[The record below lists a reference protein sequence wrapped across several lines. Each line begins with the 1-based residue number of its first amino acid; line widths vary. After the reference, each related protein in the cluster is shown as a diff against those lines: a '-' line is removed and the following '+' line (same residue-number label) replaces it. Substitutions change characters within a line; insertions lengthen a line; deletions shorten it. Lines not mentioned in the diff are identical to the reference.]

1 MPAPSN
7 PNLIPLPERQ
17 VSWFK
22 GDPPLRNIIWILGS
36 EEWMVHPVD
45 GFGIFDDK
53 GEVKLL
59 VDSLIR
65 DSDPEVVIDSM
76 RKIDFSY
83 VFTFTKGEKRG
94 EVELI
99 RTEIDA
105 SWDWRNGNID
115 STLWKK
121 IQIAIADL

>member
-1 MPAPSN
+1 MAHQ
-7 PNLIPLPERQ
+7 I
-17 VSWFK
+17 
-22 GDPPLRNIIWILGS
+22 
-36 EEWMVHPVD
+36 D
-45 GFGIFDDK
+45 GFSIFDDK

-65 DSDPEVVIDSM
+65 KSDPDVAIDSM

-83 VFTFTKGEKRG
+83 VFTFTKGEKSG

-99 RTEIDA
+99 RAEIDA

-121 IQIAIADL
+121 IQIAIVDL

>member
-1 MPAPSN
+1 
-7 PNLIPLPERQ
+7 
-17 VSWFK
+17 
-22 GDPPLRNIIWILGS
+22 
-36 EEWMVHPVD
+36 MVHPVD
-45 GFGIFDDK
+45 GFSIFDDK

-65 DSDPEVVIDSM
+65 KSDPEVTIDSM

-83 VFTFTKGEKRG
+83 VFTFTKGEKSG
-94 EVELI
+94 EIELS
-99 RTEIDA
+99 RSEIDA

-121 IQIAIADL
+121 VQIAIADL

>member
-1 MPAPSN
+1 MAHQ
-7 PNLIPLPERQ
+7 I
-17 VSWFK
+17 
-22 GDPPLRNIIWILGS
+22 
-36 EEWMVHPVD
+36 D
-45 GFGIFDDK
+45 GFSIFDDK

-59 VDSLIR
+59 VDSVIR
-65 DSDPEVVIDSM
+65 KNDPEVTIDSM

-83 VFTFTKGEKRG
+83 VFTFTKGEKSG

-99 RTEIDA
+99 RAEIDA

>member
-1 MPAPSN
+1 MAHQ
-7 PNLIPLPERQ
+7 I
-17 VSWFK
+17 
-22 GDPPLRNIIWILGS
+22 
-36 EEWMVHPVD
+36 D
-45 GFGIFDDK
+45 GFSIFDDK

-59 VDSLIR
+59 VDFLIQE
-65 DSDPEVVIDSM
+65 SDPQVMIESM

-83 VFTFTKGEKRG
+83 VFTFSKGEKIG

-99 RTEIDA
+99 RDEIDA

-121 IQIAIADL
+121 IQITIADL

>member
-1 MPAPSN
+1 MDAA
-7 PNLIPLPERQ
+7 
-17 VSWFK
+17 
-22 GDPPLRNIIWILGS
+22 
-36 EEWMVHPVD
+36 
-45 GFGIFDDK
+45 
-53 GEVKLL
+53 VKLL

-65 DSDPEVVIDSM
+65 KSDPDVAIDSM

-83 VFTFTKGEKRG
+83 VFTFTKGEKSG

-99 RTEIDA
+99 RAEIDA

>member
-1 MPAPSN
+1 MAHPS
-7 PNLIPLPERQ
+7 
-17 VSWFK
+17 
-22 GDPPLRNIIWILGS
+22 
-36 EEWMVHPVD
+36 D
-45 GFGIFDDK
+45 GFTIFDDK
-53 GEVKLL
+53 GEVKHL

-65 DSDPEVVIDSM
+65 KSDPEVVIESM

-83 VFTFTKGEKRG
+83 VFTLSKGERSA

-121 IQIAIADL
+121 IEIAIADL

>member
-1 MPAPSN
+1 MAYQ
-7 PNLIPLPERQ
+7 I
-17 VSWFK
+17 
-22 GDPPLRNIIWILGS
+22 
-36 EEWMVHPVD
+36 D
-45 GFGIFDDK
+45 GFSIFDDK

-59 VDSLIR
+59 VDSLIQK
-65 DSDPEVVIDSM
+65 SDPEVAIDSM

-83 VFTFTKGEKRG
+83 VFSFSKGERSG

-115 STLWKK
+115 ATLWKK

>member
-1 MPAPSN
+1 MAHQ
-7 PNLIPLPERQ
+7 I
-17 VSWFK
+17 
-22 GDPPLRNIIWILGS
+22 
-36 EEWMVHPVD
+36 D
-45 GFGIFDDK
+45 GFSIFDDK

-65 DSDPEVVIDSM
+65 KSDPDVAIDSM

-83 VFTFTKGEKRG
+83 VFTFTKGEKTG

-99 RTEIDA
+99 RAEIDA

-121 IQIAIADL
+121 NQITIADL

>member
-1 MPAPSN
+1 
-7 PNLIPLPERQ
+7 
-17 VSWFK
+17 
-22 GDPPLRNIIWILGS
+22 
-36 EEWMVHPVD
+36 MVHPVD

-83 VFTFTKGEKRG
+83 VFTFSKGEKSG

-99 RTEIDA
+99 RGEIDA

>member
-1 MPAPSN
+1 
-7 PNLIPLPERQ
+7 
-17 VSWFK
+17 
-22 GDPPLRNIIWILGS
+22 
-36 EEWMVHPVD
+36 MVHPSD
-45 GFGIFDDK
+45 GFTIFDDK
-53 GEVKLL
+53 GEVKRL

-65 DSDPEVVIDSM
+65 KSDPEVAIDSI

-83 VFTFTKGEKRG
+83 IFTFSKGERSG

-121 IQIAIADL
+121 IQNAIADL

>member
-1 MPAPSN
+1 MAHPA
-7 PNLIPLPERQ
+7 
-17 VSWFK
+17 
-22 GDPPLRNIIWILGS
+22 
-36 EEWMVHPVD
+36 D
-45 GFGIFDDK
+45 GFTIFDDK
-53 GEVKLL
+53 GEVKRL
-59 VDSLIR
+59 VDFLIQE
-65 DSDPEVVIDSM
+65 SDPQVMIESM

-83 VFTFTKGEKRG
+83 VFTFSKGERSS

-99 RTEIDA
+99 RAEIDA

>member
-1 MPAPSN
+1 MA
-7 PNLIPLPERQ
+7 
-17 VSWFK
+17 
-22 GDPPLRNIIWILGS
+22 
-36 EEWMVHPVD
+36 HPVV
-45 GFGIFDDK
+45 GFSIFDDK
-53 GEVKLL
+53 GEVRLL

-65 DSDPEVVIDSM
+65 KSDPEVVIESM

-83 VFTFTKGEKRG
+83 IFTLSKGERSG

-99 RTEIDA
+99 RAEIDA

-121 IQIAIADL
+121 IENTIADL

>member
-1 MPAPSN
+1 
-7 PNLIPLPERQ
+7 
-17 VSWFK
+17 
-22 GDPPLRNIIWILGS
+22 
-36 EEWMVHPVD
+36 MVHPSE
-45 GFGIFDDK
+45 GFAIFDDK
-53 GEVKLL
+53 GEVKRL
-59 VDSLIR
+59 VDFLIR
-65 DSDPEVVIDSM
+65 KNDPEVAIDSM

-83 VFTFTKGEKRG
+83 VFTLTKGERSR

-99 RTEIDA
+99 REEIDA